1 MWLMNDMKLV
11 MKLQRIQQL
20 MLKGCNDEAHE
31 ILNNIIVGILSK
43 REFERGLPGMQE
55 KDYPNVY

>member
-1 MWLMNDMKLV
+1 MNDMKLV

-20 MLKGCNDEAHE
+20 MLKGRNDEAHE
-31 ILNNIIVGILSK
+31 ILNNIIVGILNK
-43 REFERGLPGMQE
+43 RKFERGLPGMQA

>member
-1 MWLMNDMKLV
+1 MKLV